1 MVKGLVGLSY
11 PAVLEG
17 YTRYIYIS
25 LSSRTLDVYF
35 RTQTLKKNFCIFRD
49 PIDPITQQP
58 ILNLT
63 TRKDVNVKIGMSKL
77 ETQFY
82 ETIDS
87 MRLQPLA
94 KTTRL
99 RQGEPCRV
107 IFYEFDVKLY
117 VACAHPCLLKEFLN
131 PQSNAT
137 TIAKQNTRKKGGSTI
152 PLR

>member
-35 RTQTLKKNFCIFRD
+35 HTQTLKKNFCIFRD

-99 RQGEPCRV
+99 RQGKPCRM
-107 IFYEFDVKLY
+107 IFMSSM
-117 VACAHPCLLKEFLN
+117 LN
-131 PQSNAT
+131 G
-137 TIAKQNTRKKGGSTI
+137 I
-152 PLR
+152 